1 MPRLVLNNSFDD
13 TGVLVTFRKRGLFG
27 GSVVPPNEWSEV
39 AGDLA
44 FAGLAR
50 ILPLI
55 EQDEVDAAIEGDGV
69 RLSHRVIADLTEPQ
83 AVSLGLPPSVPFSL
97 CIETDKLIT
106 DPSFTIR
113 YGWVETAN
121 KQTGGRNSM
130 RSYVA
135 EGGANLSSPKPAL
148 VDN

>member
-1 MPRLVLNNSFDD
+1 MPRLVFNNSFDD
-13 TGVLVTFRKRGLFG
+13 TGILITLRKRGLFG

-39 AGDLA
+39 AGDSA

-55 EQDEVDAAIEGDGV
+55 ERDGADAAIEGDGV
-69 RLSHRVIADLTEPQ
+69 RLSHRVVADLAEPQ
-83 AVSLGLPPSVPFSL
+83 AVSLGLPPSLPFSL
-97 CIETDKLIT
+97 SIETDKLIT

-121 KQTGGRNSM
+121 KPVSVTRC
-130 RSYVA
+130 
-135 EGGANLSSPKPAL
+135 GAS
-148 VDN
+148 